1 MLGLRH
7 LTPLEADYPSRLRGL
22 ADAPASI
29 SVQGGRVEATCV
41 VAIVGA
47 RDAIEESAKFARE
60 LAGKLARAGAVV
72 VSGGALGID
81 EAAHEGALAA
91 GGRTWAVAGTGHE
104 HCFPPTHAD
113 LFERIARGPGA
124 MLWPFAPTYN
134 HISGFVRRNRVLVGL
149 SDAVVVVQARKE
161 SGSLNAAS
169 RARRLGKPLW
179 VVPALPW
186 EPWQKAFA
194 GSLQLLAEGAIP
206 FTSIPA
212 FLAAMALDDHSSDEA
227 APASPSPAVT
237 LVGGVPA
244 PPMPTTC
251 SLTGGA
257 RAVYEATSSRPS
269 HLDSIAMAA
278 GQTAQVATATLLT
291 LALENV
297 VVEGPPGFF
306 RRTKACNS

>member
-1 MLGLRH
+1 MPSLRH
-7 LTPLEADYPSRLRGL
+7 LTPLEGEYPSRLRRL

-29 SVQGGRVEATCV
+29 SVQGGRVEATCT
-41 VAIVGA
+41 VAVVGA
-47 RDAIEESAKFARE
+47 RAALVDCVEFTRD
-60 LAGKLARAGAVV
+60 LAGKLVRAGVVV
-72 VSGGALGID
+72 VSGGAMGID

-104 HCFPPTHAD
+104 RTFPPEHVQ
-113 LFERIARGPGA
+113 LFERIARGPSS
-124 MLWPFAPTYN
+124 MLWPFAPSYD
-134 HISGFVRRNRVLVGL
+134 HRSGFVRRNRVLVAL
-149 SDAVVVVQARKE
+149 SDAVVVVQAGE
-161 SGSLNAAS
+161 QSGALNAAS
-169 RARRLGKPLW
+169 CAKRLGKSLW

-186 EPWQKAFA
+186 EPWRKAFA
-194 GSLQLLAEGAIP
+194 GSLQLLADGATP

-227 APASPSPAVT
+227 ATPSFPAAARM
-237 LVGGVPA
+237 A
-244 PPMPTTC
+244 PTAAG
-251 SLTGGA
+251 LTGDA
-257 RAVYEATSSRPS
+257 RAVYEATSSRPA
-269 HLDSIAMAA
+269 HLDSIAMAS

>member
-1 MLGLRH
+1 VLGLRH
-7 LTPLEADYPSRLRGL
+7 LTPLEGDYPSRLRGL

-29 SVQGGRVEATCV
+29 SVQGGRVEATC
-41 VAIVGA
+41 AIAVVGA
-47 RDAIEESAKFARE
+47 REAIDESAKFARE
-60 LAGKLARAGAVV
+60 LAGRLARAGAVV

-104 HCFPPTHAD
+104 HCSPPKHAD
-113 LFERIARGPGA
+113 LFDRIARGPSA
-124 MLWPFAPTYN
+124 MLWPFPPGYE
-134 HISGFVRRNRVLVGL
+134 HRSGFVRRNRVLVGL
-149 SDAVVVVQARKE
+149 SDAVVVVQAGGQ

-169 RARRLGKPLW
+169 RARLLGKPLW
-179 VVPALPW
+179 VVPAFPW
-186 EPWQKAFA
+186 DPWQEAFA
-194 GSLQLLAEGAIP
+194 GSLQLLAEGATP

-227 APASPSPAVT
+227 TPPSSSPM
-237 LVGGVPA
+237 VPGT
-244 PPMPTTC
+244 PG
-251 SLTGGA
+251 LTAGA
-257 RAVYEATSSRPS
+257 RAVYEATSSRPA